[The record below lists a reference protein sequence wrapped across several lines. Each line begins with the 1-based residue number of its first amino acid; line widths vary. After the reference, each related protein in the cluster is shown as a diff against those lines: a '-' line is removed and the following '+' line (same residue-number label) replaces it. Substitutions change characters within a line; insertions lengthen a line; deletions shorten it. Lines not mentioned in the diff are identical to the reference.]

1 MSASSIKHVDDA
13 EAQAETSKTGP
24 SSLSVHSNDD
34 APAVL
39 MDPNS
44 KELSLY
50 EKKSLLINKELNA
63 MGMGKYQ
70 WYIWSLCGLGY
81 FLDLL
86 WAQAFGLIATP
97 LQQELGFSSGEL
109 GNIFTAFNSGL
120 CAGAFVW
127 GTLVDIIGRRWAFN
141 GTVLISCIFGLCL
154 GAPNTYSAILVLTAF
169 NGFGIGG
176 NIPIDTTICL
186 EFLPQ
191 NRRFLLA
198 LLSIFQP
205 LGVVVCSGIAYGFI
219 PKYSCV
225 PDIKSCKSS
234 TLAPGEACCSKADNM
249 GWRYLM
255 FTLGGIALFIF
266 LLRFVLFTFQ
276 ESPKYLIGRGRDED
290 AMKVL
295 HNVAKVN
302 GYDCRLS
309 MDDFR
314 ALEANHGPGSGSG
327 LPDSPN
333 GSGDA
338 MLKDGVPTQNAEVA
352 NPPFMQQVKNEF
364 SRIKILFSTSALTR
378 LTILVWIIYA
388 FDYWAFSVAGS
399 FLPTILLRKNQ
410 AISVSVSETYR
421 DYVIIYLPGIVG
433 VALGALMVYVPRI
446 GRKWAMVFSAAMM
459 GVSLFLFST
468 VNTQASNIGFNLM
481 EYFFQSMFNA
491 VLYGWTPE
499 AFPAPVRG
507 TASGVAS
514 FWGRLFS
521 IVSPLI
527 AAHLL
532 ETSLNGPL
540 YLAGS
545 GALVCVVAI
554 MFLPS
559 STLGGQST

>member
-1 MSASSIKHVDDA
+1 MSASSVNHLDPESLRDGAK
-13 EAQAETSKTGP
+13 TSQG
-24 SSLSVHSNDD
+24 SVHVHNNDGNPILTD
-34 APAVL
+34 TNP
-39 MDPNS
+39 

-50 EKKSLLINKELNA
+50 EKKAPLINAEFNA
-63 MGMGKYQ
+63 MGMGRCQ

-86 WAQAFGLIATP
+86 WALAFRLIVTP
-97 LQQELGFSSGEL
+97 LKQELGFSSGEL

-120 CAGAFVW
+120 CAG
-127 GTLVDIIGRRWAFN
+127 RRWAFN
-141 GTVLISCIFGLCL
+141 GTVLISCIFVLCL
-154 GAPNTYSAILVLTAF
+154 GAPDTYNAILVLTAF

-191 NRRFLLA
+191 NKRFLLA
-198 LLSIFQP
+198 ALSIFQP
-205 LGVVVCSGIAYGFI
+205 LGVVVCS
-219 PKYSCV
+219 
-225 PDIKSCKSS
+225 
-234 TLAPGEACCSKADNM
+234 
-249 GWRYLM
+249 
-255 FTLGGIALFIF
+255 GIALFIF

-276 ESPKYLIGRGRDED
+276 ESPKYLISRGRDED
-290 AMKVL
+290 ATKVL

-302 GYDCRLS
+302 KYECKLS
-309 MDDFR
+309 LDDFR
-314 ALEANHGPGSGSG
+314 TLEANHGSQ
-327 LPDSPN
+327 SP
-333 GSGDA
+333 SVSSDA
-338 MLKDGVPTQNAEVA
+338 TAKLS
-352 NPPFMQQVKNEF
+352 FLQQVKIEF
-364 SRIKILFSTSALTR
+364 ARIKILFSTPSLTR
-378 LTILVWIIYA
+378 ITILVWAIYA

-399 FLPTILLRKNQ
+399 FLPTILLRKNS
-410 AISVSVSETYR
+410 AINVSVSETFR
-421 DYVIIYLPGIVG
+421 DYVIIYLPGILG

-446 GRKWAMVFSAAMM
+446 GRKWAMVFAAALM
-459 GVSLFLFST
+459 GISLFLFST
-468 VNTQASNIGFNLM
+468 VNTRASKIGFNLM
-481 EYFFQSMFNA
+481 EYFFQSMSNA

-499 AFPAPVRG
+499 AFPAPIRG

-545 GALVCVVAI
+545 GAFVCVIAI
-554 MFLPS
+554 MFLPN